1 MVQESSKFVKD
12 RDSETKK
19 VTFAPFDVS
28 RFLNFFFFNEHQ
40 KSKMLEEIEV
50 LLQLRKDDL
59 VNFHD

>member
-19 VTFAPFDVS
+19 VTFGPFDVS
-28 RFLNFFFFNEHQ
+28 RFLFIFFFNEHQ

-59 VNFHD
+59 VNFQD